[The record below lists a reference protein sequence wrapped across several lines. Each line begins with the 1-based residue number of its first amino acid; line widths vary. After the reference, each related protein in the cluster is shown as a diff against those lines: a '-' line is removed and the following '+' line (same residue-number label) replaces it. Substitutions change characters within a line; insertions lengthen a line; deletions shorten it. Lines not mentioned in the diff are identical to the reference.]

1 MKITLISCFLGII
14 PWADLVYAGKV
25 KPLWTPEDALT
36 RPIVYTNDISSEGQY
51 SLLTVFQFSLKANQ
65 VNQLSQCLLVNN
77 KTLAKEVIG
86 TLEQGCRDPQFI
98 GEGNKFSYFLKGE
111 GNGFVFIAQ
120 DRASGQ
126 KTEMQRLNSTPQ
138 SYRFAPDGK
147 SFVYM
152 TAAKSHHNPNNP
164 RIIAGE
170 EGLEENAAILY
181 LQRLDENLKSTGKP
195 QLLTPPPLMMHDGY
209 SSYSWSPDSQKLA
222 FTTSKA
228 IWKSDPQMSVYL
240 ADIKNKTINL
250 IVKEP
255 NILQHLIFSPNGQRL
270 AAIKTF
276 QRGEQSVSIPLRKE
290 HQVLQFIDLKTKQTE
305 DVSIEN
311 LWDVVGWQENESKL
325 IIVKREGT
333 KQELYSFDI
342 KTKNIASMEV
352 QHVTKVDNVTLSQ
365 NRKYM
370 VFTGENLHH
379 PEEAYVANVNPF
391 IPKKISSIN
400 EKIDLSGI
408 QAHSLKWIS
417 FDGQEIEG
425 ILIYPQGYKKGHKV
439 PLIVFVHGG
448 PADSSLEGFIG
459 NPLGVYSPGVA
470 ASLGYATLIVNYR
483 GSLGYGRKF
492 WNSNYQDIGG
502 GELKDIMSGVDH
514 LISQKIADPDRL
526 FITGVS
532 YGGFLSAWAVSQT
545 HRFRASVVDAGTTDW
560 ISDMGTSDNPA
571 LIEYVF
577 GGYYWDNYELWRN
590 SSPLSYVANV
600 KTPTLFIHGENDHRV
615 RQTQAQQ
622 FYYALKEQKIP
633 TRLVSYKGLGHT
645 LSNPT
650 ALIDAMNETMDWFKK
665 YGEWRIKN
673 K

>member
-1 MKITLISCFLGII
+1 MLIILSPCFLGII
-14 PWADLVYAGKV
+14 SWAALGYTDKI
-25 KPLWTPEDALT
+25 KPLWTPADALT
-36 RPIVYTNDISSEGQY
+36 RPIVYTNDISSDGQY

-65 VNQLSQCLLVNN
+65 VKQLSQCLLVNN
-77 KTLAKEVIG
+77 KTLEKEVIG
-86 TLEQGCRDPQFI
+86 TLERGCRDPQFI
-98 GEGNKFSYFLKGE
+98 GEGKKFSYFLKNE
-111 GNGFVFIAQ
+111 DNGFVFVAQ

-126 KTEMQRLNSTPQ
+126 KTEIQRLNSTPQ

-147 SFVYM
+147 NFVYM
-152 TAAKSHHNPNNP
+152 TAAKSQKNPNNP

-170 EGLEENAAILY
+170 DDLEENTAILY
-181 LQRLDENLKSTGKP
+181 LQRLDENLSPTGKP
-195 QLLTPPPLMMHDGY
+195 QLLTPPPLIMHDGY
-209 SSYSWSPDSQKLA
+209 SSYSWSPDSQKIA

-240 ADIKNKTINL
+240 ADIKNKTIEL
-250 IVKEP
+250 VVKER
-255 NILQHLIFSPNGQRL
+255 NIVQHLIFSPDGQML

-305 DVSIEN
+305 EVAIEN
-311 LWDVVGWQENESKL
+311 LWDVVGWKENEPKL

-333 KQELYSFDI
+333 KQGLYTFDI
-342 KTKNIASMEV
+342 KTKNITPMEV

-365 NRKYM
+365 NRQYM
-370 VFTGENLHH
+370 AFTGENLHH
-379 PEEAYVANVNPF
+379 PEEAYVADVNSF

-400 EKIDLSGI
+400 EKIDLGEI
-408 QAHSLKWIS
+408 QAHPLKWKS
-417 FDGQEIEG
+417 SDGLEIEG
-425 ILIYPQGYKKGHKV
+425 ILVYPQNYRKGHKV
-439 PLIVFVHGG
+439 PLVVFAHGG
-448 PADSSLEGFIG
+448 PAESELEGFIG
-459 NPLGVYSPGVA
+459 NPLGIYSPGVA

-483 GSLGYGRKF
+483 SSLGYGRKF
-492 WNSNYQDIGG
+492 WNSNYKDIGG
-502 GELKDIMSGVDH
+502 GEFKDIMSGIDH
-514 LISQKIADPDRL
+514 LISQKIAEPDRL

-560 ISDMGTSDNPA
+560 ISDIGTSDNPA

-622 FYYALKEQKIP
+622 FYYALQERKIP
-633 TRLVSYKGLGHT
+633 TRLVNYKGLGHT
-645 LSNPT
+645 LSNPI

-665 YGEWRIKN
+665 YGE
-673 K
+673 